1 MESPSATTTV
11 PRISWLQAL
20 AGSAIVG
27 MAGGVGA
34 AIVFTIWVVSIREP
48 GFRRWGG
55 HDIPATFLLVVT
67 SAIGG
72 WLFGM
77 VIGGIA
83 AAGGQMLRRRS
94 SLGLA
99 GGAILA
105 FGAALIGWLHHVH
118 IEVVSGPPGA
128 VSLDKLSTGLM
139 AIGLGGAASAVGF
152 AGVAVGMTKRR
163 SVDGAQRS

>member
-1 MESPSATTTV
+1 MESRTAATSV
-11 PRISWLQAL
+11 SRISWFQAL
-20 AGSAIVG
+20 AGSALIG

-34 AIVFTIWVVSIREP
+34 AFVFIIWAMSIREP
-48 GFRRWGG
+48 GFRRWEG

-83 AAGGQMLRRRS
+83 AAGGEMLRRRL

-99 GGAILA
+99 GGAIIA
-105 FGAALIGWLHHVH
+105 FGAALISWAHHVLT
-118 IEVVSGPPGA
+118 EVVSGPPGA
-128 VSLDKLSTGLM
+128 VSVDMLGTGVM
-139 AIGLGGAASAVGF
+139 AIGLGGAAITVGF
-152 AGVAVGMTKRR
+152 AGVAVGMTKPR
-163 SVDGAQRS
+163 SVDGA